1 MYDFFNHLFKEDQMY
16 THKKTNTEQLNDWGG
31 ASINQVS
38 LPFDGIMKVAY
49 LQSLKQHK

>member
-1 MYDFFNHLFKEDQMY
+1 MYDFFNHLFKEDQIH
-16 THKKTNTEQLNDWGG
+16 TTKPNTEQLNDWGG

>member
-1 MYDFFNHLFKEDQMY
+1 MWCMIFLITFSKKIKY
-16 THKKTNTEQLNDWGG
+16 TQQNRTQQLNDWGG